1 MCDIILA
8 TISSPTFI
16 AFFGPFI
23 SILQINYISNM
34 MRLQL
39 HLSEGVCKKE
49 MGILL
54 GPSTQRRL
62 EFAENLFSVYR
73 QFYS

>member
-1 MCDIILA
+1 
-8 TISSPTFI
+8 
-16 AFFGPFI
+16 
-23 SILQINYISNM
+23 M